1 MADIRLKR
9 ITVEAQQS
17 PLIIQNGDVTINS
30 TTTSDSIISG
40 SFVTKGGI
48 SITGSVD
55 SNSSTSGGALTVG
68 GGVGIMKN
76 AYIGQNLV
84 LDSTNSILQIN
95 GLSTN
100 RLFLD
105 TITNK
110 KFYIKKV
117 NKYLHF

>member
-76 AYIGQNLV
+76 AYIG
-84 LDSTNSILQIN
+84 
-95 GLSTN
+95 
-100 RLFLD
+100 
-105 TITNK
+105 
-110 KFYIKKV
+110 
-117 NKYLHF
+117 